1 MTPEEFEVAKQRLNT
16 LSGNVVAVARLI
28 LVEGMAPSAAAQEVG
43 MSRQSANGAMKRVRA
58 LLASR
63 PADWVYFE
71 GWMPESL
78 AIEIR
83 AKLKDLESKKQVQ

>member
-1 MTPEEFEVAKQRLNT
+1 MAPEEFEAAKQRLNT
-16 LSGNVVAVARLI
+16 LTGNVVEVARLI
-28 LVEGMAPSAAAQEVG
+28 LVEGMAPSAAAQKVG

-63 PADWVYFE
+63 PVDWVYFE

-78 AIEIR
+78 AIEVR
-83 AKLKDLESKKQVQ
+83 AKLKELESNE